1 MDLILQRYRNLT
13 VLLVVIAAQL
23 VLLAYQVKSN
33 QDMSLLRVWSVTAVT
48 PLARLIEVVR
58 GSTTGFIRDYFIL
71 LNAREENRRLKDEI
85 SRVKM
90 ENQFLRTELSTA
102 DRARSLA
109 AFQSRTPSKTLA
121 ARIIANATG
130 ANSKVVYIDR
140 GGASGVL
147 PGMAVV
153 TPDGIVGKI
162 ISVYPTASQVMLIT
176 DPSFAAGVISERA
189 RVHGTVKGQGH
200 GTLLVDY
207 IPTELK
213 VDVGEKF
220 YTSGDDR
227 IFPKGMPVGEVKV
240 VRPGRTFKE
249 VFVAPSGFS
258 QGLEEVLVVIEGVHQ
273 IDFTA
278 PPENLTYQVLPAAPR
293 GDQEKE
299 TRAVT
304 GNQLTDADRIRS
316 EVRQSMEAQGV
327 VLGRGGRIP
336 NFNPQAPRPQ
346 VSPGTTPASPP
357 TATPA
362 PSGEGTGTAAP
373 AGETAAPA
381 PATGAASANQPPARE
396 LPANPAPAAQP
407 AAGSAPV
414 QRPPAQ
420 ANPPAA
426 PATRPPPTTQGTQPP
441 QQ

>member
-13 VLLVVIAAQL
+13 VLLVVVAAQL

-33 QDMSLLRVWSVTAVT
+33 QDMSLLRVWSVTAIT

-71 LNAREENRRLKDEI
+71 LNAREENRRLKDEL
-85 SRVKM
+85 SRIKM

-102 DRARSLA
+102 ERARALA
-109 AFQSRTPSKTLA
+109 AFQSRSASKTLA

-140 GGASGVL
+140 GSASGVL
-147 PGMAVV
+147 PGMAVI

-189 RVHGTVKGQGH
+189 RVHGTLKGQGH

-213 VDVGEKF
+213 VEVGERF
-220 YTSGDDR
+220 FTSGDDR

-273 IDFTA
+273 IDFA
-278 PPENLTYQVLPAAPR
+278 AQPENLSYQILPPPPKT
-293 GDQEKE
+293 DQERASE
-299 TRAVT
+299 PRAVA
-304 GNQLTDADRIRS
+304 GSQLTDADRIRS

-336 NFNPQAPRPQ
+336 NFNAPAQSARP
-346 VSPGTTPASPP
+346 PA
-357 TATPA
+357 AA
-362 PSGEGTGTAAP
+362 GTAPPNPGGTASSP
-373 AGETAAPA
+373 AEG
-381 PATGAASANQPPARE
+381 N
-396 LPANPAPAAQP
+396 PANPAAAAASVRSPETQMQHPAVSNSSATPNGNSPVPAPAAAPGKPQTP
-407 AAGSAPV
+407 APG
-414 QRPPAQ
+414 
-420 ANPPAA
+420 NP
-426 PATRPPPTTQGTQPP
+426 PP